1 MFLHRNPISPHKNVH
16 SFPMLGDI
24 ECSYIRTPYPLM
36 GMCIAMLGNIEH
48 SHMQITCLFMGTCV
62 PMLKNTRNIWQL
74 VMHWERTF
82 LCGIFKC
89 SSRTC
94 PFVGIHIPKLGNI
107 ECSQLGTPCSVMGNI
122 ELFNWGMCYSH
133 MQIFVLLFPHKN
145 VCSYIFPNIRYMCF
159 HIAHNVGMHLGNF
172 GPQVSTFNIVLLVWI
187 FCPHVKMARPH
198 ACEPPMFPKELE
210 PTFKLYVA
218 CSLNLQ
224 IMMPIQNAKNR
235 QGDVFT
241 LLRV

>member
-24 ECSYIRTPYPLM
+24 ECSYIGTPYPLM

-62 PMLKNTRNIWQL
+62 SMLKNTRNIWQS
-74 VMHWERTF
+74 VMHWECTF
-82 LCGIFKC
+82 LCGIVKC

-107 ECSQLGTPCSVMGNI
+107 ECSQLGTPCSVMGIHVPFMGNI
-122 ELFNWGMCYSH
+122 ELFNWGMCYSQ
-133 MQIFVLLFPHKN
+133 MQIFVLLFAHNN

-172 GPQVSTFNIVLLVWI
+172 GPQVSTFNIVLLVWAYFVPI
-187 FCPHVKMARPH
+187 LKWQVPMLVNLPCFPRNWNQHLSYMLHVH
-198 ACEPPMFPKELE
+198 
-210 PTFKLYVA
+210 
-218 CSLNLQ
+218 
-224 IMMPIQNAKNR
+224 
-235 QGDVFT
+235 
-241 LLRV
+241 